1 MSNCVSP
8 QINFQEVK
16 EQWIPEN
23 LRLQRTATDG
33 MKVRSLANNSR
44 RLCGGFF
51 VLNGYGNAA
60 TLGFCYEAHDKNYG
74 ITVAHLAD
82 YVDADG
88 NVVHVGEVG
97 DKLYAFDSDEPDAS
111 GVHTRVEIGTIV
123 SIDRASDSMLF
134 EVRPEVYI
142 QPRVLNVSRGQ
153 NATFPEE
160 AISIPPSPGQ
170 NGSSSTLFTTLAG
183 FGAQRR
189 GALGRVVGQISSTEA
204 NSGILE
210 DDLCIQ
216 SFDPNDESHASGKV
230 QLTHGGDC
238 GMFFLDVYA
247 NLWGMHHVLRY
258 RGSTREYTSCCVP
271 IKNILEAPSH
281 KEFFPHK
288 DGAVLQSSPRIIRAY
303 SLKEI
308 SQPAL
313 DDGCV
318 VLNKPLT
325 FKTKTKE
332 IARYHQEYTYSHQPK
347 LVKTKIV
354 PLAPFGGNKEV

>member
-1 MSNCVSP
+1 MSNCASP
-8 QINFQEVK
+8 QINFQQVK
-16 EQWIPEN
+16 EQW
-23 LRLQRTATDG
+23 RTATNG

-51 VLNGYGNAA
+51 VLNEHGNAA
-60 TLGFCYEAHDKNYG
+60 TLGFCYEAYHKNYG

-88 NVVHVGEVG
+88 NVVRVGQVG
-97 DKLYAFDSDEPDAS
+97 GKLYAFDSDEPDAN
-111 GVHTRVEIGTIV
+111 GVHAQVEIGTIV
-123 SIDRASDSMLF
+123 SIDRATDSMLF
-134 EVRPEVYI
+134 EVRPEVRI
-142 QPRVLNVSRGQ
+142 EPRVLNVSRGQ

-189 GALGRVVGQISSTEA
+189 RALGRVVGQISSTEA

-210 DDLCIQ
+210 EDLCIQ
-216 SFDPNDESHASGKV
+216 SFDPNDDNDESHASGKV
-230 QLTHGGDC
+230 PLTDGGDC
-238 GMFFLDVYA
+238 GMFLLDVYA

-258 RGSTREYTSCCVP
+258 KGSTREYTSCCVP

-281 KEFFPHK
+281 KEFFPQHK
-288 DGAVLQSSPRIIRAY
+288 DSALLQSSPRIIRSS
-303 SLKEI
+303 SLKEN

-313 DDGCV
+313 DDDCV

-332 IARYHQEYTYSHQPK
+332 LAPYHQDYSHQPK
-347 LVKTKIV
+347 LAKTKIV
-354 PLAPFGGNKEV
+354 PLAPFGGNKAV

>member
-1 MSNCVSP
+1 MSKCASP
-8 QINFQEVK
+8 QVNFQQVK
-16 EQWIPEN
+16 EQWSPEN
-23 LRLQRTATDG
+23 LRLHRTATNG

-51 VLNGYGNAA
+51 VLNEHGNAA
-60 TLGFCYEAHDKNYG
+60 TLGFCYEAYHKNYG

-88 NVVHVGEVG
+88 NVVRVGEVG

-111 GVHTRVEIGTIV
+111 GVHAQVEIGTIV
-123 SIDRASDSMLF
+123 SIDRATDSMLF
-134 EVRPEVYI
+134 EVRPEVRI
-142 QPRVLNVSRGQ
+142 EPRVLNVSRGQ

-183 FGAQRR
+183 SGAQRR

-204 NSGILE
+204 NIGILE
-210 DDLCIQ
+210 EDLCIQ
-216 SFDPNDESHASGKV
+216 SCDPNDESHASGKV
-230 QLTHGGDC
+230 PLTDAGDR
-238 GMFFLDVYA
+238 GMFLLDVYA

-258 RGSTREYTSCCVP
+258 KGSIREYTSCCVP

-288 DGAVLQSSPRIIRAY
+288 DSALLQSSPRTIRSS
-303 SLKEI
+303 SLKEN

-313 DDGCV
+313 DDDCV

-332 IARYHQEYTYSHQPK
+332 LAPYHQEYTYSHQPK

-354 PLAPFGGNKEV
+354 PLAPFGGNKAV